1 MKIGI
6 DCHNLEGQRTGVGR
20 YLANLLREWNGL
32 TPHRGFATAGLQFF
46 LYFKNSIPEDIHKL
60 SQHTTDRTLRNLN
73 AKSNAIFK
81 HWLLPRAVAR
91 DGIDVLFCPDYV
103 LPFYVGGSNPHIK
116 TVLTIHDIIYEALP
130 QEYSWPSWKDKILL
144 RWASKQSAK
153 KADAIFTPSEF
164 TKSEILKHYKV
175 NLNKIV
181 VTPLATDPVFNRSG
195 SDPDRLGKIKQGYGI
210 RDKYIFFVGSIFNR
224 RFLPQKIQAFA
235 EFGKQY
241 PDFQFLIIGKNHTK
255 PFQDIAA
262 FVAKANQV
270 LGLEVVV
277 WREQVSDEDL
287 AYLYNGAFATLW
299 LSSYEGFGLPILES
313 MACGKP
319 AITTKKA
326 SLPEIAG
333 DAAMYIAHPENP
345 QEIASA
351 LVRLARS
358 DSYYN
363 ELVTKGLTQAAKFS
377 WKKCASDTLRSLRNM

>member
-20 YLANLLREWNGL
+20 YLANLLREWESQ
-32 TPHRGFATAGLQFF
+32 TDTEFF
-46 LYFKNSIPEDIHKL
+46 LYFKSAIPEDIHKL
-60 SQHTTDRTLRNLN
+60 SQHTTGWTLRNFN
-73 AKSNAIFK
+73 AKSNVIFK
-81 HWLLPRAVAR
+81 HWILPRAAAR
-91 DGIDVLFCPDYV
+91 DGVDVLFCPDYV
-103 LPFYVGGSNPHIK
+103 LPFYTGVGIK
-116 TVLTIHDIIYEALP
+116 IAVTIHDIIYEARP
-130 QEYSWPSWKDKILL
+130 SEYSWPSWKDKILL
-144 RWASKQSAK
+144 KWASKQSAK
-153 KADAIFTPSEF
+153 KADAIFAPSKF
-164 TKSEILKHYKV
+164 TKSEILKYYRV
-175 NLNKIV
+175 NSEKIV
-181 VTPLATDPVFNRSG
+181 ITPLAADLVFNRSG
-195 SDPDRLGKIKQGYGI
+195 SDPDRLGKIRQGYGI

-299 LSSYEGFGLPILES
+299 LSSYEGFGLPVLES
-313 MACGKP
+313 MACGTP
-319 AITTKKA
+319 AIITKKA

-351 LVRLARS
+351 LGYLVRS
-358 DSYYN
+358 NTYYN
-363 ELVTKGLTQAAKFS
+363 ELIERGFARVKKFS
-377 WKKCASDTLRSLRNM
+377 WQKCASDTLRGLTNI